1 MLSAYEFAREFD
13 FDLATHPLS
22 MKTHQAQLQDLQ
34 KYHAVLTAQG
44 IEEVANCRRRHL
56 RPQTHYVIQEEGGPA
71 WLPLGHG
78 EYAQPYRHDWVMV
91 QRKRPHVPVLYGA
104 QGVVG
109 ESCN

>member
-56 RPQTHYVIQEEGGPA
+56 RPQMHYVIQEEGGPA

-91 QRKRPHVPVLYGA
+91 QRKRPYAPVLYGA
-104 QGVVG
+104 QGVAG